1 MIWLDNELELP
12 DLIWNQEAMNQSKK
26 LIFDD
31 CFFFLQH
38 EANID
43 GFPQNLIDHKL
54 DQLDPHKCFFFEI
67 VDEFKIDNIYLR
79 IFNKD
84 PSYNINR
91 SLILFLK
98 QVINQTLNS
107 LRYFSICNIINQK
120 YYELNRIPSSKSVI
134 ISKDQIFHFLK
145 TFKDQ
150 FTVCLTGNKSIKLSD
165 FANN

>member
-1 MIWLDNELELP
+1 ME
-12 DLIWNQEAMNQSKK
+12 QSKK

-31 CFFFLQH
+31 CNFFLQH
-38 EANID
+38 ESKID

-91 SLILFLK
+91 SLVLFLK
-98 QVINQTLNS
+98 QVVNQTLKS
-107 LRYFSICNIINQK
+107 LRYYMIAKYILSKGDSLSRLNKSASGNSINEATPFNLQ
-120 YYELNRIPSSKSVI
+120 
-134 ISKDQIFHFLK
+134 
-145 TFKDQ
+145 TFKGQ
-150 FTVCLTGNKSIKLSD
+150 FVVCLTGK
-165 FANN
+165 FYY